1 MELGPRLQT
10 RICRPVEFQA
20 KQFDPSHSR
29 EGKKESELPRQ
40 HTPCICSVRSLPGP
54 FHSASQRAFLS
65 RAWILSLNMN
75 ELPEFSSLVG

>member
-20 KQFDPSHSR
+20 KQFDPSHLS
-29 EGKKESELPRQ
+29 EEKKESELPHK
-40 HTPCICSVRSLPGP
+40 HTPCICSVQSLPSS

-65 RAWILSLNMN
+65 HAWILSLNMN